1 MTIYRFNL
9 NRAIKRQSL
18 ATAAVKTTGFPRLKR
33 GSQRHQ
39 FNPIGLP
46 FLEQFLHTSGYETS
60 IDPRLVAFSKCVAP
74 SHQRYLL
81 ASVLVNS

>member
-39 FNPIGLP
+39 FSSLP
-46 FLEQFLHTSGYETS
+46 YVSLPQTSGRHS
-60 IDPRLVAFSKCVAP
+60 RHSLQCFC
-74 SHQRYLL
+74 
-81 ASVLVNS
+81 